1 LAINYAK
8 TDEARRLIQLG
19 AHDVSAIARPFVLPP
34 GTPKDRVQIIRKAFT
49 ATVNDPGFLADAEK
63 ANLDIAP
70 LSGEELEK
78 TVHGI
83 LKTPPP
89 LLAKLK
95 QIITP
100 Q

>member
-1 LAINYAK
+1 M
-8 TDEARRLIQLG
+8 T
-19 AHDVSAIARPFVLPP
+19 P
-34 GTPKDRVQIIRKAFT
+34 GTPKSSVQILRRAFT
-49 ATVNDPGFLADAEK
+49 ATMRDPAFLADAEK
-63 ANLDIAP
+63 ANLDISP
-70 LSGEELEK
+70 LTGEEWEK

-83 LKTPPP
+83 LKTPPV